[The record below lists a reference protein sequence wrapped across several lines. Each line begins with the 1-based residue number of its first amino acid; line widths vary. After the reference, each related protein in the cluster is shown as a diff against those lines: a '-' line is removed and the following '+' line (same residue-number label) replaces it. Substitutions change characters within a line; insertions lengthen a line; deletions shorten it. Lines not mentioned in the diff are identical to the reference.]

1 MKFLL
6 TEVGREYMA
15 RVNAGQMPLHLT
27 KAVAGSGY
35 DPDPEGLIRL
45 TSEKQT
51 IQLDEVTA
59 EGEYTYIVCVLTN
72 LEWEEEYLLQQL
84 GLYAA
89 DPTGKETLL
98 IVGQDEIGEFVP
110 AITDREVEYQFY
122 IGVQVSNSAQI
133 TFDFNINDFLRKKFF
148 LEHLA
153 EFETYK
159 SKLQEQIGN
168 LPTVR
173 IGAESLLD
181 RNNVILLR
189 TILGN
194 RIDKILE
201 RDAAGQRKD
210 YLLASVF
217 TTPEKRSALV
227 SGDTIDDLMGKI
239 NRYLLD
245 LKPVAYKD
253 GDDPF
258 VLMTE
263 TTYKPPSARQKGSL
277 YGMVTKLRN
286 MIILFCSRYVQGLED
301 PRQAMTIYGV
311 ETSLQTENTKSD
323 SPAKAILDNFVQL
336 PETGQIQ
343 REQYMLYGRITKQ
356 KGA

>member
-1 MKFLL
+1 MAIWREPVLTDRAKQAIVQDLLGKSEIVFTRIEYGIGKFDEGENLAPRTSL
-6 TEVGREYMA
+6 REKKQSFPISSAQIENNYLRIRAVATNQEVTEPYEIWEVGVFA
-15 RVNAGQMPLHLT
+15 
-27 KAVAGSGY
+27 K
-35 DPDPEGLIRL
+35 I
-45 TSEKQT
+45 K
-51 IQLDEVTA
+51 
-59 EGEYTYIVCVLTN
+59 
-72 LEWEEEYLLQQL
+72 
-84 GLYAA
+84 
-89 DPTGKETLL
+89 GKETEE
-98 IVGQDEIGEFVP
+98 EILFSIAAAEKADTFPAYGGNKPCEILQEYYIFVD
-110 AITDREVEYQFY
+110 ADIQVSVEGISAFVNVKDFEEYQE
-122 IGVQVSNSAQI
+122 QVKN
-133 TFDFNINDFLRKKFF
+133 R
-148 LEHLA
+148 
-153 EFETYK
+153 FE
-159 SKLQEQIGN
+159 N
-168 LPTVR
+168 LPRVV
-173 IGAESLLD
+173 IGTEDLLNRKD
-181 RNNVILLR
+181 TNRVVGISERNSSN
-189 TILGN
+189 
-194 RIDKILE
+194 E
-201 RDAAGQRKD
+201 RKD
-210 YLLASVF
+210 YQLASVF
-217 TTPEKRSALV
+217 TTPETRSALA

-286 MIILFCSRYVQGLED
+286 LIILFCSRYVQGLED